1 MARPKKNAEP
11 KVRHMQEGPDIDH
24 DTLIGKIEGWNRED
38 RGRASTA
45 AETRG
50 DIGGFVERTG
60 MNAKALSMLR
70 TIMKAADKDG
80 GQSKAMDIIMSLK
93 KGLAMVEAHV
103 AGQGTVDMDFED
115 LDPPADPK
123 PKDDLPTGDDDF
135 DATLNAA
142 YPRVVK

>member
-1 MARPKKNAEP
+1 
-11 KVRHMQEGPDIDH
+11 MQSGPDIDH

-103 AGQGTVDMDFED
+103 AGQGTADMDFD
-115 LDPPADPK
+115 DAAPPADPK

-135 DATLNAA
+135 DATLDAA